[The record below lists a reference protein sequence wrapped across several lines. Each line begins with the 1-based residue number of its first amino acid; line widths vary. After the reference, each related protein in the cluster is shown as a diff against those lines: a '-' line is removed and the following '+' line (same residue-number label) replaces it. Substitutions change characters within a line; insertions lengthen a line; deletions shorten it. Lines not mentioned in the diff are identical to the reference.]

1 MAEKQFALGGTRS
14 AGFQEEDDPLA
25 ELARIV
31 GFQEPSASRPERV
44 EERREPVITEFPV
57 APPQGVAS
65 PVAGQN
71 PVADLEDELLRAFET
86 YDGPRT
92 ANAPVEAKPVAEP
105 VRPMPAASLNDEDD
119 PFAALAAV
127 VAQSEGAMRPA
138 PAPFAVAPRGF
149 EPAVEPAQVAPV
161 EDVQEPQIDFS
172 VERLEAEL
180 LQSLDEAE
188 IQWGGDIE
196 PEQTRAPS
204 PPAPS
209 VAAPAIT
216 ARTDFRM
223 PLANFHA
230 AAQPAAQSVSAS
242 SVAPARQDPVAW
254 DLPGVNGDDAA
265 SANADLRPIS
275 GVSAEP
281 ARVADAPA
289 MPAAK
294 VDPIFGASLAAISTV
309 AKEVDPGLR
318 FDEVYADLSQ
328 EPGRADEPDFDELF
342 AAGEFELDLDEFEQ
356 QLSDVTR
363 AEQDS
368 APVPAPSAGYA
379 RPFADFV
386 PESAV
391 AQEPARQAP
400 IAADAAAH
408 REPVFD
414 FDAETP
420 RFDELHVEQ
429 ARQVDVAPPAAVAA
443 APVYAAPPV
452 IEPIDF
458 DNGLFDPALLSE
470 AEEPVEVVEEIDVP
484 ELRIPEPEEHPAAV
498 PDYDLDIDA
507 EMANLFSSL
516 PPLGVSSPDRK
527 PAVEASA
534 PQAAAAR
541 AAAPAAASS
550 RAPYTVDSFDDFEK
564 ALEDDFRSM
573 LSQPLGQPQEPRT
586 RIEPQMVKVTPP
598 RMNNFRSILLAACA
612 TGAVALVGFG
622 GYFMLSGKAAV
633 IASGEPKVI
642 LADKGPVK
650 VVPEN
655 KGGVTVPN
663 QDKAVYDR
671 VAGNGDE
678 PVKQTALITSEEEPV
693 DVVQKTLMPEN
704 NDDVAMNAPAIP
716 TPVEDTTDVRLL
728 PADKQANADAD
739 ANPAVPDGVQVRKVR
754 TMIVK
759 ADGTLVPREEE
770 PAAAAP
776 SEPGLE
782 TTAAV
787 PQGRVVPQADNT
799 DASADALAAV
809 ANTDVAAVPD
819 PTTAKKADTAPVPTA
834 RPADQPVNVV
844 GTVTENGNVKPGQQ
858 AAPQETASVDP
869 AVAKPATAAPSGSYG
884 IQIASLPSEADAQ
897 ASIPKM
903 AAKFGGV
910 LGGRQIGIRQANIP
924 NKGTYYRLR
933 VDVGTKEEAV
943 ALCSKLK
950 AAGGSCLVSK

>member
-31 GFQEPSASRPERV
+31 GFQEPSANRSERV
-44 EERREPVITEFPV
+44 EERREPVIAEFPV
-57 APPQGVAS
+57 TAPQGAA
-65 PVAGQN
+65 PQAPGQN

-86 YDGPRT
+86 YDGPR
-92 ANAPVEAKPVAEP
+92 AAAAEAAPAVEP
-105 VRPMPAASLNDEDD
+105 VRSVSVASLNDEDD

-127 VAQSEGAMRPA
+127 VAQSEGLTRPA
-138 PAPFAVAPRGF
+138 STPVAVAPRR
-149 EPAVEPAQVAPV
+149 VEPVVETAAVQAEAAP
-161 EDVQEPQIDFS
+161 EPQIDFS

-188 IQWGGDIE
+188 IQWGGDPE
-196 PEQTRAPS
+196 PEPARAPS
-204 PPAPS
+204 LPAAT
-209 VAAPAIT
+209 VDAPAIT

-230 AAQPAAQSVSAS
+230 AAQPAAPVVTASSSAS
-242 SVAPARQDPVAW
+242 ARQEPVAW
-254 DLPGVNGDDAA
+254 DLPGTNSDEAVSAA
-265 SANADLRPIS
+265 PDLRPIS
-275 GVSAEP
+275 GISAEQARP
-281 ARVADAPA
+281 AELSAPA

-294 VDPIFGASLAAISTV
+294 VDPVFGASLAAISTV
-309 AKEVDPGLR
+309 AEEVDPDLR
-318 FDEVYADLSQ
+318 YDQTFGGPSEGS
-328 EPGRADEPDFDELF
+328 GRADEPDFDELF
-342 AAGEFELDLDEFEQ
+342 TAGEFELDLDEFEQ
-356 QLSDVTR
+356 QLNDVTR
-363 AEQDS
+363 AEQDRMPVT
-368 APVPAPSAGYA
+368 APDSTYA
-379 RPFADFV
+379 RAFADFV

-400 IAADAAAH
+400 VVTAAMAH

-414 FDAETP
+414 FETETP

-429 ARQVDVAPPAAVAA
+429 ARQAVVPPAPVAA
-443 APVYAAPPV
+443 APAFAASPV

-470 AEEPVEVVEEIDVP
+470 SEDPVEVVEEIDVP
-484 ELRIPEPEEHPAAV
+484 ELRIPEPEEHPAVV

-516 PPLGVSSPDRK
+516 PPLGVSASDRK
-527 PAVEASA
+527 PAVDASA
-534 PQAAAAR
+534 PRAAAA
-541 AAAPAAASS
+541 AAPSSAATSS

-564 ALEDDFRSM
+564 ALEDDFRNM

-598 RMNNFRSILLAACA
+598 RMNNVRSILLAACA

-622 GYFMLSGKAAV
+622 GYFMVSGKAGV

-704 NDDVAMNAPAIP
+704 NDDIAMNAPAIP
-716 TPVEDTTDVRLL
+716 TPVEDTKDARLL
-728 PADKQANADAD
+728 PADKPANADAD
-739 ANPAVPDGVQVRKVR
+739 ANAAVPDGVQVRKVR

-770 PAAAAP
+770 PATAAP

-787 PQGRVVPQADNT
+787 PQGRVVPQADST

-809 ANTDVAAVPD
+809 ANTDVATD
-819 PTTAKKADTAPVPTA
+819 PAAPTAGKADTAPVPTA

-858 AAPQETASVDP
+858 ATAPQETASVDP

-943 ALCSKLK
+943 ALCGKLK